1 MKTGRLLKF
10 HRPAAD
16 IHAYLYREGDLYRA
30 AVYVMS
36 AEPGPQTKPVQSLSG
51 TSEHEVEAAARAWI
65 ESRYPR
71 G

>member
-16 IHAYLYREGDLYRA
+16 IHAYLYREGSLYCA

-36 AEPGPQTKPVQSLSG
+36 PEPGRQTKPIQSLSG
-51 TSEHEVEAAARAWI
+51 SSEREVEAAAREWI
-65 ESRYPR
+65 EARYPR